1 MPKNILPEIG
11 KTLGMQDESAEMNEQ
26 TKNERKKMIEQTTLE
41 NIVQKMEAFVDY
53 NQKRGTPPATR
64 MIFFIE
70 ECIPIIRQL
79 VSDTS
84 KMSDMQKDID
94 RLKDATRIYATLTYT
109 KEEVE
114 RKQNKDNT
122 ILQKE

>member
-1 MPKNILPEIG
+1 
-11 KTLGMQDESAEMNEQ
+11 MQDESAEMNEQ

-79 VSDTS
+79 VSDACKLS
-84 KMSDMQKDID
+84 EKINDMQKDMD
-94 RLKDATRIYATLTYT
+94 RLKPETQI
-109 KEEVE
+109 
-114 RKQNKDNT
+114 
-122 ILQKE
+122 

>member
-1 MPKNILPEIG
+1 MSEPK
-11 KTLGMQDESAEMNEQ
+11 K
-26 TKNERKKMIEQTTLE
+26 RKENKMIEQTTLE

-94 RLKDATRIYATLTYT
+94 RLKDATKIYATLTYT
-109 KEEVE
+109 KEEIE
-114 RKQNKDNT
+114 KKT
-122 ILQKE
+122 K